1 MAWGYCSWELWWLI
15 YIIWIYLW
23 SFQIDSLLCEKNCQI
38 LKRFTRVRCQAQ
50 HQVILLDASK
60 LDVKHKEKLRPHE
73 LAQWLLFSFQ
83 CNFVVMQL
91 MPLATIMMESDTK
104 FNQLF
109 LQDFLIIRSSQNDVM
124 QQKLFLIKQKSTILL
139 HLSAALDVKF
149 WTGKCYPEC
158 QDWSW
163 NQEWL
168 FSTINFF

>member
-1 MAWGYCSWELWWLI
+1 M
-15 YIIWIYLW
+15 
-23 SFQIDSLLCEKNCQI
+23 
-38 LKRFTRVRCQAQ
+38 
-50 HQVILLDASK
+50 
-60 LDVKHKEKLRPHE
+60 
-73 LAQWLLFSFQ
+73 AQWLLFSFQ

-91 MPLATIMMESDTK
+91 MLLATIMMESDTK

-109 LQDFLIIRSSQNDVM
+109 LQDFLIIRSSSQNDVM

-139 HLSAALDVKF
+139 HLSAAVDVKF

-168 FSTINFF
+168 CSTIKIFTTFASLHHRCVFMQIPKELVYYSTWKEMIGLLAWFIRNIKDTDTYFRSGCHSCLKTQL